1 MKLIIEEFAA
11 ESNQLIVN
19 KNLTNILNH
28 LIVEHKNEDNVV
40 YTFLDIS
47 TGASK
52 QVINITDSFI
62 TTEDYGDMDKV
73 SFLNLCAWQF
83 S

>member
-1 MKLIIEEFAA
+1 LKLIIEEFAA

-19 KNLTNILNH
+19 KNLTNILDH

>member
-1 MKLIIEEFAA
+1 LKLIIEEFAA

>member
-19 KNLTNILNH
+19 KNLTNILDH